1 MALRFAEELL
11 LLILNEDYGDL
22 AFVPEPHL
30 NHALAGAVL
39 MDLALENRIDTDLEK
54 LILVDPTPVKDD
66 LLDPTLAD
74 IAQIDETHNAQ
85 YWVRR
90 IAQSG
95 DQIRNLALARLLKA
109 GILDSADEGAISL
122 ARSVTRSR
130 RYPIVE
136 DKAVEEVQLRI
147 MRVLFSDDI
156 PAPRDIVLIC
166 LADACGM
173 FEKILSKEELQEA
186 GERIAIVQRMDLIGQ
201 AVAEAV
207 RESAQASTAP
217 GAAVAPKEIPVVKGL
232 PIVGSALEAAKD
244 IRSFLTKQYLEL
256 GPVFEIR
263 LLRRKILVLAGPE
276 ANQFANRKGRF
287 FLRSYEPWRGLADGL
302 EASRVMLHMDGPE
315 HIRYRQAFAPAFS
328 RARFQNHLDIAS
340 DIARRH
346 AKAWP
351 LNRPIQPLLAVQ
363 RIIADQMGTILSGTS
378 AGDYLEDLVFF
389 LETLLKATITR
400 RPPAFFVRRRF
411 GKAHQRIKELAQKTL
426 KAHEPGGP
434 HCGAA
439 DLVNDIIDLHR
450 SDPQFLP
457 ETDMTAMVLAP
468 YLVGIET
475 VGMTCAF
482 TLYAILKH
490 PDLMARMQAEADALF
505 AEGEHPTAERLRQLD
520 VTHRTVL
527 ESLRMYPATPAIS
540 RTVSNSFDFAGY
552 RIPAGRPLF
561 VATAVTHRLPE
572 CFPDPDRFDIDR
584 YLPDRAEH
592 RQPNA
597 YVPFGVGTHR
607 CLGAGFAEVQTLL
620 TLAAIMREA
629 ELVLDPPGYELEMTN
644 VPTPRPAK
652 SFKFK
657 VARRR

>member
-39 MDLALENRIDTDLEK
+39 MDLALENRIDTDLET
-54 LILVDPTPVKDD
+54 LILADPTPVEDD

-74 IAQIDETHNAQ
+74 IAQTAETHNAQ

-90 IAQSG
+90 VAQSG
-95 DQIRNLALARLLKA
+95 EQIRNLALARLLKA

-122 ARSVTRSR
+122 ARGVARSR

-136 DKAVEEVQLRI
+136 GKAEQEVHLRI

-156 PAPRDIVLIC
+156 PDPRDIVLIC

-173 FEKILSKEELQEA
+173 FEKILSKTELEEA
-186 GERIAIVQRMDLIGQ
+186 SERIAIVRRMDLIGQ

-207 RESAQASTAP
+207 RESAQASIAP
-217 GAAVAPKEIPVVKGL
+217 SAVVAPKEIPLVKGL
-232 PIVGSALEAAKD
+232 PIFGSALDAAKD
-244 IRSFLTKQYLEL
+244 IRSFLTQQYLEL

-263 LLRRKILVLAGPE
+263 LLRRKMLVLAGPE
-276 ANQFANRKGRF
+276 ANQFVNRKGRF

-315 HIRYRQAFAPAFS
+315 HVRARQAFASAFS
-328 RARFQNHLDIAS
+328 RTRFQNHLDIAS

-346 AKAWP
+346 ARAWP
-351 LNRPIQPLLAVQ
+351 LNRPIQPLFAVQ
-363 RIIADQMGTILSGTS
+363 HIIADQMGTILSGTS

-389 LETLLKATITR
+389 LETLLKTEISKQL
-400 RPPAFFVRRRF
+400 PAFLFRRRF
-411 GKAHQRIKELAQKTL
+411 RKAHERLKELAEKTL

-434 HCGAA
+434 HCDAT
-439 DLVNDIIDLHR
+439 DLINDIIDLHR
-450 SDPQFLP
+450 QDPQFMP

-475 VGMTCAF
+475 VGTTCTFA
-482 TLYAILKH
+482 LYAILKH
-490 PDLMARMQAEADALF
+490 PDLMAQMTAEADALF
-505 AEGEHPTAERLRQLD
+505 AEGHPTIERLRQLD
-520 VTHRTVL
+520 VTHRLVL
-527 ESLRMYPATPAIS
+527 EALRMYPAAPVVS

-552 RIPAGRPLF
+552 RIPAGRALF
-561 VATAVTHRLPE
+561 VASAVTHRLPE

-607 CLGAGFAEVQTLL
+607 CLGAGFAEAQTLL
-620 TLAAIMREA
+620 TLAAILREA
-629 ELVLDPPGYELEMTN
+629 ELVMDPPGYELEMTN

-657 VARRR
+657 VARQR

>member
-22 AFVPEPHL
+22 APVPEPHL

-39 MDLALENRIDTDLEK
+39 MDLALENRIDTDPEK
-54 LILVDPTPVKDD
+54 LILVDSTPVKDD

-74 IAQIDETHNAQ
+74 IAQTAETHNAQ

-90 IAQSG
+90 IAQTG
-95 DQIRNLALARLLKA
+95 EQIRNHALAHLLKA
-109 GILDSADEGAISL
+109 GILDSAAEGAISL
-122 ARSVTRSR
+122 ARSVARSR
-130 RYPIVE
+130 RYPTVPAE
-136 DKAVEEVQLRI
+136 QEVRLRI
-147 MRVLFSDDI
+147 MRVLFGDDI
-156 PAPRDIVLIC
+156 PEPRDIAIIC

-186 GERIAIVQRMDLIGQ
+186 SERINIVSRLDLIGR
-201 AVAEAV
+201 AIAEAV
-207 RESAQASTAP
+207 RESAQELTAP
-217 GAAVAPKEIPVVKGL
+217 GAVVAPKQIPMVKGL
-232 PIVGSALEAAKD
+232 PIFGSALKAAKD
-244 IRSFLTKQYLEL
+244 IRAFLTQQYLEL

-263 LLRRKILVLAGPE
+263 LLNQKILVLAGPE
-276 ANQFANRKGRF
+276 ANQFVNRKGRF
-287 FLRSYEPWRGLADGL
+287 FLRSYEPYRGLSDGL
-302 EASRVMLHMDGPE
+302 GASRMILNMDGPE
-315 HIRYRQAFAPAFS
+315 HVRYRQAFASAFS
-328 RARFQNHLDIAS
+328 RARYQNHLDIAS
-340 DIARRH
+340 DIARHHVR
-346 AKAWP
+346 AWP
-351 LNRPIQPLLAVQ
+351 LDQPIRPLHAVQ
-363 RIIADQMGTILSGTS
+363 HIIADQMGTILSSTP

-389 LETLLKATITR
+389 LETLLKTTLSQL
-400 RPPAFFVRRRF
+400 PAFLFRRRF
-411 GKAHQRIKELAQKTL
+411 RKAHQRLEELAQKTL

-434 HCGAA
+434 HCDAT
-439 DLVNDIIDLHR
+439 DLINDIIDLHR

-457 ETDMTAMVLAP
+457 ETDMMAVVLAP

-475 VGMTCAF
+475 VGTTCAF
-482 TLYAILKH
+482 TLYATLKH
-490 PDLMARMQAEADALF
+490 PDLLARMTAEADALF
-505 AEGEHPTAERLRQLD
+505 AEGEHPTVESLRQLD

-527 ESLRMYPATPAIS
+527 ESLRMYPAAPVVF

-552 RIPAGRPLF
+552 HIPAGRPLF
-561 VATAVTHRLPE
+561 VATTVTHRLPE
-572 CFPDPDRFDIDR
+572 HFPDPDRFDIDR
-584 YLPDRAEH
+584 YSPERAEH

-620 TLAAIMREA
+620 TLAAILREA

-657 VARRR
+657 VASRR

>member
-22 AFVPEPHL
+22 APVPEPHL

-39 MDLALENRIDTDLEK
+39 MDLALENRIDTDPEK
-54 LILVDPTPVKDD
+54 LILVDSTPVEDD
-66 LLDPTLAD
+66 LLDPALAD
-74 IAQIDETHNAQ
+74 IAQTAETHNAQ

-90 IAQSG
+90 IAQTG
-95 DQIRNLALARLLKA
+95 EQIRNHALAHLLKA
-109 GILDSADEGAISL
+109 GILDSAAEGAISL
-122 ARSVTRSR
+122 ACSVARSR
-130 RYPIVE
+130 RYPTVPAE
-136 DKAVEEVQLRI
+136 QEVRLRI
-147 MRVLFSDDI
+147 MRVLFGDDI
-156 PAPRDIVLIC
+156 PEPRDIAIIC

-186 GERIAIVQRMDLIGQ
+186 SERINIVSRLDLTGRAI
-201 AVAEAV
+201 AEVV
-207 RESAQASTAP
+207 RDSAQELTAP
-217 GAAVAPKEIPVVKGL
+217 GAVVAPKQIPMVKGL
-232 PIVGSALEAAKD
+232 PIFGSALKAAKD
-244 IRSFLTKQYLEL
+244 IRAFLTQQYLEL

-263 LLRRKILVLAGPE
+263 LLNQKILVLAGPE
-276 ANQFANRKGRF
+276 ANQFVNRKGRF
-287 FLRSYEPWRGLADGL
+287 FLRSYEPYRGLSDGL
-302 EASRVMLHMDGPE
+302 GASRVMLHMDGPE
-315 HIRYRQAFAPAFS
+315 HVRSRQAFASAFS
-328 RARFQNHLDIAS
+328 RARIQNHLDIAS

-346 AKAWP
+346 ARAWP
-351 LNRPIQPLLAVQ
+351 LNQPIQPLHAVQ
-363 RIIADQMGTILSGTS
+363 HIIADQMGTILSGAP

-389 LETLLKATITR
+389 LETLLKTTVSKQL
-400 RPPAFFVRRRF
+400 PAFLFRRRF
-411 GKAHQRIKELAQKTL
+411 RKAHQRLKELAQKTL

-434 HCGAA
+434 HCDAA

-450 SDPQFLP
+450 SDPQFMP
-457 ETDMTAMVLAP
+457 ETDMMAEVLAP

-475 VGMTCAF
+475 VGTTCAF
-482 TLYAILKH
+482 TLYAVLKH
-490 PDLMARMQAEADALF
+490 PDLLARMTAEADALF
-505 AEGEHPTAERLRQLD
+505 AEGEHPTVESLRQLD

-527 ESLRMYPATPAIS
+527 ESLRMYPAAPVVF

-552 RIPAGRPLF
+552 HIPAGRPLF
-561 VATAVTHRLPE
+561 VATTVTHRLPE

-584 YLPDRAEH
+584 YSPERAEH

-620 TLAAIMREA
+620 TLAVILREA
-629 ELVLDPPGYELEMTN
+629 ELVLDPPDYELEMTN

-657 VARRR
+657 VASRR